1 MADIVSPQKRSQMMA
16 GIRGRD
22 TKPELLVR
30 RELHRRG
37 FRFRLH
43 RKDLPGRPDVFLPK
57 YQATIFINGCFW
69 HGHDCKHFRLPK
81 TNTQFWKDKIE
92 RNRERDLIARTRLS
106 ELGIRYATV
115 WECALQ
121 YSQENVTSELLDR
134 ICAWLR
140 SGSKEIELDG
150 L

>member
-106 ELGIRYATV
+106 ALGIRYATV
-115 WECALQ
+115 WECDTKNGQ
-121 YSQENVTSELLDR
+121 F
-134 ICAWLR
+134 ICTIDKLEAWLR
-140 SGSKEIELDG
+140 ESSTSKS
-150 L
+150 

>member
-16 GIRGRD
+16 GIRGKD

-43 RKDLPGRPDVFLPK
+43 RKDLPGRPDVFLAK
-57 YQATIFINGCFW
+57 FSAAIFINGCFW

-92 RNRERDLIARTRLS
+92 RNRERDLVARTRLS
-106 ELGIRYATV
+106 ELGIRHATV
-115 WECALQ
+115 WECDTKNDQFNCTIDKL
-121 YSQENVTSELLDR
+121 E
-134 ICAWLR
+134 AWLR
-140 SGSKEIELDG
+140 EYGTSKS
-150 L
+150 